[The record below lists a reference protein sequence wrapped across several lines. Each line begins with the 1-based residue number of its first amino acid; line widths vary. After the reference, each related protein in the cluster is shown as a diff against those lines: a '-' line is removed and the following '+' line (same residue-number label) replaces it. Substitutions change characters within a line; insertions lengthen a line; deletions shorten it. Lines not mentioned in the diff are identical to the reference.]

1 MNDNDGPT
9 GTDKAPP
16 SEYSDSYFLKRLGG
30 FQEFRESGGRRIPPR
45 FVKALRLARIRP
57 GERVLDIGCGR
68 GEMVIQPALLGAHG
82 VGVDYAPDA
91 LRIALDALA
100 THPAE
105 VRARAAVLAMDATKL
120 GFRDES
126 FDVIFMNQLV
136 EHFYPDELNAMLA
149 ETRRLLKPGGRLILN
164 TSPNRVLYNM
174 TYPIYIRNVHRV
186 VCRIAELA
194 HYQSY
199 VIAPTLPI
207 GPEHP
212 RSEEERRQHVNE
224 QTASEL
230 ARTVSNCGYRVM
242 KIEHWDDATQLPY
255 TSRRLTIELMLLDAL
270 RSLRPFS
277 FHWPLNKLFTN
288 NIWVVAT
295 RP

>member
-1 MNDNDGPT
+1 VSDTDRAANK
-9 GTDKAPP
+9 DKAPP
-16 SEYSDSYFLKRLGG
+16 SEYNDSYFLKRLGG
-30 FQEFRESGGRRIPPR
+30 FQEFRESGGRRIAPR
-45 FVKALRLARIRP
+45 FAKAMRMARIRP
-57 GERVLDIGCGR
+57 GERALDIGCGR
-68 GEMVIQPALLGAHG
+68 GELVIQSALLGANG
-82 VGVDYAPDA
+82 VGIDYAPDA
-91 LRIALDALA
+91 LRIACDALA
-100 THPAE
+100 THTID
-105 VRARAAVLAMDATKL
+105 VRHRAAVLAMDATNL

-136 EHFYPDELNAMLA
+136 EHFYPDEFDTMLA
-149 ETRRLLKPGGRLILN
+149 ETRRLLKPGGRLIVN
-164 TSPNRVLYNM
+164 TAPNRVLYNM

-199 VIAPTLPI
+199 VIAPTLPV

-230 ARTVSNCGYRVM
+230 AKTLSDCGYRVV
-242 KIEHWDDATQLPY
+242 KVDHWDDATQLPY
-255 TSRRLTIELMLLDAL
+255 ASRRLTIELMLLDAL

-277 FHWPLNKLFTN
+277 FHWPLNKLTTN

-295 RP
+295 KP